1 MDAGSCQIKV
11 TIDRLEYQA
20 EVLTPPDKPHC
31 FAYYISILDEGT
43 ETVAIRGRKWVVEES
58 SGEVTA
64 VEGDGVVGE
73 FPILSPGQSF
83 RYNSHHIIRAKKAV
97 VQGSYLGV
105 TLEGERVVI
114 EIPTFELVV
123 PGDGEVGYC

>member
-1 MDAGSCQIKV
+1 VDAGSYQIKV

-31 FAYYISILDEGT
+31 FAYYISIINEGA

-58 SGEVTA
+58 SGEITA

-83 RYNSHHIIRAKKAV
+83 SYNSHHIIQAKKAV

-105 TLEGERVVI
+105 TLEGEQVVI
-114 EIPTFELVV
+114 RIPTFELVV
-123 PGDGEVGYC
+123 PGGGEAGYC